1 MFSPR
6 TAKLV
11 RLAQVFLYVKA
22 SLMNYLLS
30 GLCPHYATPL
40 LFCSGRTPAQA
51 LKTDPE
57 GQPEHQVT
65 SLSTSHSGKQKR
77 LAVSIFIQLREENC
91 IPDKQSVRAG
101 ATCQQ
106 DRCLR
111 QSSSI
116 VNVNKS
122 SAHSSKRRSW
132 KTGQQPAA
140 NAALFFWRNGQSF
153 TGCWAQIRQDGINAR
168 AQDSAY

>member
-77 LAVSIFIQLREENC
+77 LAVSIFIQLRQENC
-91 IPDKQSVRAG
+91 IPDNLSELAQH
-101 ATCQQ
+101 
-106 DRCLR
+106 
-111 QSSSI
+111 
-116 VNVNKS
+116 VNKTDVCANLPPS
-122 SAHSSKRRSW
+122 STSISHQH
-132 KTGQQPAA
+132 TAA
-140 NAALFFWRNGQSF
+140 NDAAEKQASSQLQ
-153 TGCWAQIRQDGINAR
+153 TQDCFSEEM
-168 AQDSAY
+168 DSHLLGAEHKLGRMA